1 MVWKTKWKIYRFQQ
15 FIKDVGLFIKQCY
28 FIVWRVESKDPK
40 VVKTK
45 KGRTML
51 LPKCQVFNSKI
62 SRCITE
68 REASKLSSSL
78 GIKIPAVAK
87 LLAVSD
93 ILF

>member
-1 MVWKTKWKIYRFQQ
+1 
-15 FIKDVGLFIKQCY
+15 
-28 FIVWRVESKDPK
+28 
-40 VVKTK
+40 
-45 KGRTML
+45 ML

>member
-1 MVWKTKWKIYRFQQ
+1 
-15 FIKDVGLFIKQCY
+15 
-28 FIVWRVESKDPK
+28 
-40 VVKTK
+40 
-45 KGRTML
+45 ML
-51 LPKCQVFNSKI
+51 LPKCLVFNSKI

-78 GIKIPAVAK
+78 GIKIPAVAE